1 MLWSEW
7 AKKEEE
13 EKAKHQFS
21 AFCEKKNQTFCEKED
36 RTKPHKN
43 QIFWE
48 KEERTTDKFSAFVNI
63 VI

>member
-21 AFCEKKNQTFCEKED
+21 AFCEK
-36 RTKPHKN
+36 RTKPFVKKKIEQNLIKN
-43 QIFWE
+43 QIFCE
-48 KEERTTDKFSAFVNI
+48 KEERTTYKFSAFVNI
-63 VI
+63 VN